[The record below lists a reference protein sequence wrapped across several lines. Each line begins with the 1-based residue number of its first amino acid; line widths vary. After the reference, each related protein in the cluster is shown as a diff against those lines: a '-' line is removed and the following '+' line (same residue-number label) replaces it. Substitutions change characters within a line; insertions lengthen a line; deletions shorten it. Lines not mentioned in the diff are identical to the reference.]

1 MSVLN
6 NSGITDGTCDI
17 CKIGNYL

>member
-6 NSGITDGTCDI
+6 NSSITDGTCDI